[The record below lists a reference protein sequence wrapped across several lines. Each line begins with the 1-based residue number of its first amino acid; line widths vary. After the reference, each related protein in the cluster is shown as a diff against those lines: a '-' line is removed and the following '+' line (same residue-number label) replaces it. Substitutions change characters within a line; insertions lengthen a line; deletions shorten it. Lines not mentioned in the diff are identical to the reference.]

1 MSSDRSFDDLLGE
14 GAAVPTAGW
23 DFSWFE
29 GRATEER
36 PSWGYAGLAADRIAS
51 ADAVLDIQTGGAEVF
66 AGALAAAG
74 ARDGRIPQT
83 VWATEGYPPNLTLAR
98 ERLELFRGEVVEVA
112 ENAHLPFADERFDL
126 ALSRHP
132 QSTNWVDIA
141 RVLHPGGTVLTQQVA
156 AGSNRELYE
165 FFLGPQP
172 VDENTSRSLANLVV
186 GAQAAGL
193 RVVDALHEST
203 KVEFFD
209 VAAVVYFLRK
219 VFWTVPDFA
228 VERYRDRLA
237 AVHARI
243 QATGSFVSHSERALI
258 EARKQ

>member
-1 MSSDRSFDDLLGE
+1 MEADAGFEELLAE
-14 GAAVPTAGW
+14 GDAVPTAGW
-23 DFSWFE
+23 DFSWFD

-36 PSWGYAGLAADRIAS
+36 PSWGYAGLAAERIAA
-51 ADAVLDIQTGGAEVF
+51 ADSVLDIQTGGAEVF
-66 AGALAAAG
+66 AGALAAA
-74 ARDGRIPQT
+74 DSQSGRIPPT
-83 VWATEGYPPNLTLAR
+83 VWATEGYAPNLALAR
-98 ERLELFRGEVVEVA
+98 ERLELFRGEVVQVA
-112 ENAHLPFADERFDL
+112 EGAPLPFAGERFDL

-132 QSTNWVDIA
+132 QSTDWRDVA
-141 RVLHPGGTVLTQQVA
+141 RVLHRGGTFLTQQVA

-172 VDENTSRSLANLVV
+172 VDEKTERSLENLVA
-186 GAQAAGL
+186 GARAAGF

-219 VFWTVPDFA
+219 VLWTVPDFT

-258 EARKQ
+258 EARKA